1 LRWLESVEEDIKNVG
16 VRNWRFTSKRTQ
28 NSGGQFWKRLRFS
41 KNCNA
46 GRSRTGRKRRR
57 RSK

>member
-1 LRWLESVEEDIKNVG
+1 LRWLESVEEGIENVG
-16 VRNWRFTSKRTQ
+16 MRNWRFKMTK